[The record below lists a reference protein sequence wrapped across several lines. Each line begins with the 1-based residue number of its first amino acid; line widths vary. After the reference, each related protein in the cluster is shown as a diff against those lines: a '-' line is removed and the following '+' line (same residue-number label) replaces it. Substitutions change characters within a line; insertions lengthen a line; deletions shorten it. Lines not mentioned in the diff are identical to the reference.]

1 MENAKIQGEPLK
13 NNKNMPVSVQPPTKQ
28 IIQPLTPEIVGQLV
42 ENQTKELELRAQELA
57 FQKQQDDHSFEF
69 SKKAL
74 DAQVTDRNM
83 QRELNKHLQRNQYFM
98 ISFLAL
104 SVVAVV
110 AYSLHL
116 NKEAIATEIIKAI
129 VFIFAGGV
137 GGYGLG
143 TQKDSYPK
151 SSDKKE

>member
-1 MENAKIQGEPLK
+1 MEDAKIQGAFLMNK
-13 NNKNMPVSVQPPTKQ
+13 KNMSVSAQPAKP
-28 IIQPLTPEIVGQLV
+28 IIQQLTPEIVGQLV

-57 FQKQQDDHSFEF
+57 LQKQQNDHSFEF

-74 DAQVTDRNM
+74 EAQVTDRNL
-83 QRELNKHLQRNQYFM
+83 QRETNKHLQRNQYFL

-104 SVVAVV
+104 AIVAVV
-110 AYSLHL
+110 TYSLHL
-116 NKEAIATEIIKAI
+116 NKEAIAIEIIKAI

-143 TQKDSYPK
+143 KNKDLDSK
-151 SSDKKE
+151 NSDKKE

>member
-13 NNKNMPVSVQPPTKQ
+13 NNKNMPVPTQQPAKQ
-28 IIQPLTPEIVGQLV
+28 IIQPLAPEIVGQLV

-74 DAQVTDRNM
+74 EAQVTDRNL
-83 QRELNKHLQRNQYFM
+83 QREHNKHLQRDQYLLY
-98 ISFLAL
+98 SFLAL
-104 SVVAVV
+104 AIVAVV
-110 AYSLHL
+110 IYSLYL
-116 NKEAIATEIIKAI
+116 DKEAIAAEIIKAI

-143 TQKDSYPK
+143 KQKDSDPK
-151 SSDKKE
+151 NSDKKE